1 MREGEALRRYH
12 WELAGTLLLY
22 TGVLF
27 GSITIAKTMEPSLAR
42 TALLLSPAIPIALA
56 IWVIVRQFR
65 RMDEFIR
72 LRSLENIGIAFAVTA
87 GWTLTYGFLENAG
100 FPKLTMFWV
109 WPVMGAVWATLSIVR
124 GGSWSR

>member
-1 MREGEALRRYH
+1 MREREALRRYNL
-12 WELAGTLLLY
+12 ELGGSLALY
-22 TGVLF
+22 AAVLF
-27 GSITIAKTMEPSLAR
+27 GSVTIAKSMEPGAGR
-42 TALLLSPAIPIALA
+42 TLLVLTPAIPIALA

-72 LRSLENIGIAFAVTA
+72 LRTLENIAIAAAVTA
-87 GWTLTYGFLENAG
+87 GWTLTYGFLEGVG

-124 GGSWSR
+124 GGRWQ

>member
-12 WELAGTLLLY
+12 WELGGSLLLY
-22 TGVLF
+22 GVVLF
-27 GSITIAKTMEPSLAR
+27 GSIALARTMEPGLAR
-42 TALLLSPAIPIALA
+42 TALLLSPMVPVALA

-87 GWTLTYGFLENAG
+87 GWTFTYGFLENAG